1 VTFDANFVLAA
12 VSLLLFLAFVGFFGF
27 LVFHQQSMEPREP
40 TGAELIEQHYA
51 PGQTV
56 EQPTPYYVAP
66 IPAAPDPLEISA
78 NLDKKIILGAAMLFG
93 IFALVGGYFFTL
105 MVVRADASSERWRDK
120 LAETHQ
126 LDQSIERGRNLYA
139 NFCFD
144 CHGKT
149 GLGSTDPNQAGL
161 PGLPLNRP
169 QFKYENIK
177 NDPTT
182 LKSTTDLITLTVE
195 RGRAKTPPAISMPAW
210 STTDGGP
217 LNDEQ
222 IQQLINFIMYGTD
235 ADWAD
240 VVTVRQHTP
249 GTEDGHLPL
258 TPNPPKPVIQTGA
271 DLGRT
276 LTQSN
281 SQAPCISCHSFDPSK
296 PSTLPQAPNLG
307 HYGTEGPLNAENKAK
322 KAAGDADWLLHW
334 IQNAPSIKP
343 GIVMPVFGTAYGG
356 QLNDDQIKAIVE
368 YLNTLK

>member
-1 VTFDANFVLAA
+1 MTIDANVILAV
-12 VSLLLFLAFVGFFGF
+12 VSGILFLAFVGFFGF

-51 PGQTV
+51 PGETV

-78 NLDKKIILGAAMLFG
+78 NLDKKIVLGAAMLFG
-93 IFALVGGYFFTL
+93 LFALVGGYFFTL
-105 MVVRADASSERWRDK
+105 FVVRADASSERWRDRV
-120 LAETHQ
+120 AETHQ

-149 GLGSTDPNQAGL
+149 GLGSTDPTQSGL
-161 PGLPLNRP
+161 PGLPLNKP
-169 QFKYENIK
+169 QFKYDNIK

-182 LKSTTDLITLTVE
+182 LKSTTDLITLTIE
-195 RGRAKTPPAISMPAW
+195 RGRAKPAPAISMPAW

-222 IQQLINFIMYGTD
+222 IQQLIAFIMFGTD
-235 ADWAD
+235 AEWAD

-258 TPNPPKPVIQTGA
+258 TPNPPKPAVQTPEQ
-271 DLGRT
+271 LGQT
-276 LTQSN
+276 LFNTNPQT
-281 SQAPCISCHSFDPSK
+281 PCITCHSADPNK
-296 PSTLPQAPNLG
+296 PSPLANAPNLG
-307 HYGTEGPLNAENKAK
+307 HYGTQGPLNDENKAK

-334 IQNAPSIKP
+334 IQDAPSIKP
-343 GIVMPVFGTAYGG
+343 GVVMPVFGQAYGG
-356 QLNDDQIKAIVE
+356 QLSDDNIKAIIA
-368 YLNTLK
+368 YLQSLK